1 MFRNLICLFVCVTIA
16 TPSEIVAAEHYVSV
30 NFSSNWSAG
39 GGGSKQLTALPD
51 VERKSDF
58 DIDEAREAAFDV
70 ADGYGTTNYY
80 VEDLIDSLDYEPE
93 KAFEY
98 VRDRIALDPYAGSL
112 RGEMSVLSA
121 GAGNALDRAILLQRL
136 VQDMGYD
143 ARLVF
148 GELSGD
154 ALDRL
159 AKRSV
164 EPGSRWDIG
173 PLAAMGGF
181 VPQMMQRMVDRTR
194 RDYRW
199 LKAAVPPTSL
209 TDASAPDIR
218 RRLKDHVWIQVD
230 LDDGWTDLDPSFADS
245 EIGDR
250 YADASE
256 YHVELPSELRQK
268 IRFKVVAEY
277 LVADGVAEDVS
288 LEYEIDADAAAASQI
303 YLAFRPTSVGMG
315 NTLAEKLGKRPSF
328 LPMLI
333 VNDKNHTGS
342 ELPLISDP
350 QSDSENFLFGSGA
363 GRELT
368 ALYLDVET
376 NIPGESGTSR
386 RRPLLDR
393 LPASARASGKI
404 DASALTAV
412 EKASGVPAP
421 FRDIHQLATSHGGSN
436 PFQIANDVGLAVY
449 FVGEYFSEEEIIQRM
464 GVDELMWPVAML
476 RRIPVAVSEQVS
488 VSALNDRDDLRFFIG
503 EPRVYVFSLSASVE
517 TEDDPFS
524 ISVDLLLDKVDV
536 AASGNVKAADIADRQ
551 MRYGVI
557 QGAFETTYLETMI
570 AASGVQGNLNSASRL
585 STQEAVVYRTPGDIT
600 SLEKTPNG
608 MREDLVSGKRVVAA
622 RTQDGASTDVWWSVD
637 KNGETRAM
645 LEPGLGGSSW
655 WSTWGR
661 WTNNN
666 PFTGT
671 RVTQTN
677 YVPENMTRAE
687 IRREQERAIRDWLKE
702 DAKKKA
708 DKAYTKNGKHATRTG
723 QAGRTPKIDRRSGAG
738 NEYGTVMEVALA
750 VLETGVG
757 FFGLILTATLV
768 AAFIVIF
775 SFIAIYNAS
784 RDRPWDH
791 HTPFNPGS
799 MGQASP

>member
-1 MFRNLICLFVCVTIA
+1 MFRNLICLFVCVTVA
-16 TPSEIVAAEHYVSV
+16 TPSEIAAAEHYVSV

-51 VERKSDF
+51 VERKSTF
-58 DIDEAREAAFDV
+58 DIEEAREAAFDI
-70 ADGYGTTNYY
+70 ADSYGATNYY
-80 VEDLIDSLDYEPE
+80 VDDLVDSLDYEPE
-93 KAFEY
+93 VAFEY

-112 RGEMSVLSA
+112 RGETSVLSA

-136 VQDMGYD
+136 VRDMGYD

-159 AKRSV
+159 VKRSV
-164 EPGSRWDIG
+164 ERGSRWNIG

-181 VPQMMQRMVDRTR
+181 VPQMMQRMVDRAR
-194 RDYRW
+194 RDYGW
-199 LKAAVPPTSL
+199 LKTAVPPASL
-209 TDASAPDIR
+209 TEGSAPDIR
-218 RRLKDHVWIQVD
+218 NRLKDHVWVQVD
-230 LDDGWTDLDPSFADS
+230 LQGGWTDFDPSFADS

-250 YADASE
+250 YADVSE
-256 YHVELPSELRQK
+256 YHVELPSELRQQ

-277 LVADGVAEDVS
+277 LASGGVAEDVS
-288 LEYEIDADAAAASQI
+288 LEYEIDADAAAASQV

-315 NTLAEKLGKRPSF
+315 NTLAEKLGQKPSF
-328 LPMLI
+328 KPLLI
-333 VNDKNHTGS
+333 VNGEKHTGS
-342 ELPLISDP
+342 ELPLISEA
-350 QSDSENFLFGSGA
+350 QSDAESFLFGSDA

-376 NIPGESGTSR
+376 VVPGETGTSR

-393 LPASARASGKI
+393 LPASARASGEV

-412 EKASGVPAP
+412 EKVSGVPAT
-421 FRDIHQLATSHGGSN
+421 FRDIHQLVTSHGGSN
-436 PFQIANDVGLAVY
+436 PFQIANDVGLAVN
-449 FVGEYFSEEEIIQRM
+449 FVGEYFSDEDTMQRM
-464 GVDELMWPVAML
+464 GVDELMWPAAML
-476 RRIPVAVSEQVS
+476 RRIPVAVSETVS

-503 EPRVYVFSLSASVE
+503 EPRVFVFSLSASSE
-517 TEDDPFS
+517 SEDDPFS
-524 ISVDLLLDKVDV
+524 VAVDLLIDKVDV
-536 AASGNVKAADIADRQ
+536 VALGNAKAADIADRQ

-557 QGAFETTYLETMI
+557 QGAFETTYLETII
-570 AASGVQGNLNSASRL
+570 AASGVPGNLNSASKL
-585 STQEAVVYRTPGDIT
+585 SMHEAVVYRTPGDIH
-600 SLEKTPNG
+600 SLDNAPDA
-608 MREDLVSGKRVVAA
+608 MRQDLLSGKRVVVSGPRDATA
-622 RTQDGASTDVWWSVD
+622 TAVWWSVD

-645 LEPGLGGSSW
+645 MAPGLGGSNW

-666 PFTGT
+666 PYANT

-687 IRREQERAIRDWLKE
+687 IRREQDRAIRDWMKQE
-702 DAKKKA
+702 ANKKA
-708 DKAYTKNGKHATRTG
+708 NKAYTENGRHATRTRR
-723 QAGRTPKIDRRSGAG
+723 AGRTPRVNRKSSGG
-738 NEYGTVMEVALA
+738 TEYATVQEVALA

-775 SFIAIYNAS
+775 AFIAIYNVS

-799 MGQASP
+799 LGQAP